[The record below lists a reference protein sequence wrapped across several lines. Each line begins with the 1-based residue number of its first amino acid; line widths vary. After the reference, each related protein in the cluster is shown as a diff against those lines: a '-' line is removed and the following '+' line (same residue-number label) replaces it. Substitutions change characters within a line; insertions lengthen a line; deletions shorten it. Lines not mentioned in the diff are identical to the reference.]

1 MITPIIPT
9 TVPPTSAIPKVP
21 PIPNKIIP
29 NICIFIH
36 LSFYNMLI
44 KGLQPGDCRRS
55 YIEERGLIYS
65 ATLFSVWKWP
75 PCHSFSIS
83 VTEKYFVYI
92 ISYLLRIFIF
102 IFHTGI
108 FIQKE
113 TSFYEKKSVLLE
125 IANASALWSIL
136 LMNICNDNR
145 TICDN
150 TACSNTGF
158 P

>member
-36 LSFYNMLI
+36 LSFCNMLI

-55 YIEERGLIYS
+55 FCRRNMQICS
-65 ATLFSVWKWP
+65 
-75 PCHSFSIS
+75 SFFFCIKMNSLS
-83 VTEKYFVYI
+83 Q
-92 ISYLLRIFIF
+92 LLRFCYREIFRLFYFIPSEDFIF
-102 IFHTGI
+102 IFHTEI

-113 TSFYEKKSVLLE
+113 ASFSQKKSVLLE
-125 IANASALWSIL
+125 IVNASA
-136 LMNICNDNR
+136 
-145 TICDN
+145 
-150 TACSNTGF
+150 F
-158 P
+158 

>member
-44 KGLQPGDCRRS
+44 KGLQSGDCRRS

-65 ATLFSVWKWP
+65 ATLFFCMKMASLSQLLHF
-75 PCHSFSIS
+75 CHREIFRLYHFIPSEDFYFHFS
-83 VTEKYFVYI
+83 Y
-92 ISYLLRIFIF
+92 RN
-102 IFHTGI
+102 FHTERNL
-108 FIQKE
+108 FLLKE
-113 TSFYEKKSVLLE
+113 VCVIRNYAYISLL
-125 IANASALWSIL
+125 IRLDDVY
-136 LMNICNDNR
+136 M
-145 TICDN
+145 
-150 TACSNTGF
+150 
-158 P
+158 